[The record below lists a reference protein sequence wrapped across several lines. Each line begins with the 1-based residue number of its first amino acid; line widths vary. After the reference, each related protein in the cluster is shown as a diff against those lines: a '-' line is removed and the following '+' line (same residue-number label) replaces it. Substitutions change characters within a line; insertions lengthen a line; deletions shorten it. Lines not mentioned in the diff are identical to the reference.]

1 MTHPDT
7 MAVHGGRDDLAALG
21 VHVPSIDLSSTYP
34 VTDLGSG
41 GDSYETLATGG
52 RPEDEGVSSL
62 VYQRLW
68 NPNVDR
74 FERALADLEH
84 AEEAVAFASGMA
96 AFTALLI
103 ACVSA
108 GTPHIVA
115 VRPLYGGSD
124 HLLATGL
131 LGTEVTWTDADGVAG
146 AIAARREAKGEDT
159 GLVII
164 ETPANPSLELVD
176 VRAVVEAAGEVPV
189 LVDNTFATPALQ
201 QPLDLGAVLSLH
213 SATKY
218 LGGHGDVMGG
228 VIATS
233 TSWARLLR
241 QVRALTGGLLHPM
254 AAYQLHRGLQT
265 LPVRVRAQQES
276 AREIAAW
283 LTEHELVEHVS
294 YPGLDDRT
302 VPEGQMRG
310 PGAMLAFCPRGGFD
324 SAAELV
330 TRCELITHAVSL
342 GGVDTLIQ
350 HPASLTHRPVEQE
363 ARPGADLL
371 RLSVGLEDPGD
382 IKADLDR
389 ALRGCGA
396 RSRSEGSVVRTS
408 AGRDTLRAGH
418 QPRSGSR
425 GTG

>member
-7 MAVHGGRDDLAALG
+7 MAVHGGREDLAALG

-41 GDSYETLATGG
+41 GGSYETLATGG
-52 RPEDEGVSSL
+52 RPEDESVSSL

-96 AFTALLI
+96 AFTASLI

-108 GTPHIVA
+108 GTPHVVA

-124 HLLATGL
+124 HLLATGMV
-131 LGTEVTWTDADGVAG
+131 GTEVTWTDADGVAA
-146 AIAARREAKGEDT
+146 AIAARPGDT
-159 GLVII
+159 GLVVI
-164 ETPANPSLELVD
+164 ETPANPSLDLVD
-176 VRAVVEAAGEVPV
+176 VRAVAEAAGDVPV
-189 LVDNTFATPALQ
+189 LVDNTFATPVLQ
-201 QPLDLGAVLSLH
+201 QPLDLGAALSLH

-233 TSWARLLR
+233 AAWASRLR

-276 AREIAAW
+276 AQALAEW
-283 LTEHELVEHVS
+283 LDQHELVEEVR
-294 YPGLDDRT
+294 YPGLPGQT
-302 VPEGQMRG
+302 VPAAQMRG
-310 PGAMLAFCPRGGFD
+310 PGAMIAFRPRGSFAA
-324 SAAELV
+324 AAELV

-350 HPASLTHRPVEQE
+350 HPASLTHRPVEDS
-363 ARPGADLL
+363 AKPGDDLL
-371 RLSVGLEDPGD
+371 RLSVGLEGVAD
-382 IKADLDR
+382 IRADLDR

-396 RSRSEGSVVRTS
+396 R
-408 AGRDTLRAGH
+408 
-418 QPRSGSR
+418 PRPLAAAGSR
-425 GTG
+425 

>member
-7 MAVHGGRDDLAALG
+7 TAVHGGREDLAALG

-41 GDSYETLATGG
+41 GGSYETLATGG
-52 RPEDEGVSSL
+52 RPEDESVSSL

-96 AFTALLI
+96 AFTASLI

-108 GTPHIVA
+108 GTPHVVA

-124 HLLATGL
+124 HLLATGM
-131 LGTEVTWTDADGVAG
+131 LGTEVTWTDADGVAA
-146 AIAARREAKGEDT
+146 AIATRPQDT
-159 GLVII
+159 GLVVI
-164 ETPANPSLELVD
+164 ETPANPSLDLVD
-176 VRAVVEAAGEVPV
+176 VRAIAEAAGEVPV
-189 LVDNTFATPALQ
+189 LVDNTFATPVLQ
-201 QPLDLGAVLSLH
+201 QPLDLGAALSLH

-233 TSWARLLR
+233 AAWARRLR

-276 AREIAAW
+276 AQVLADW
-283 LTEHELVEHVS
+283 LAQHELVEEVR
-294 YPGLDDRT
+294 YPGLVGQS

-310 PGAMLAFCPRGGFD
+310 PGAMIAFRPRGGPD
-324 SAAELV
+324 AAAELV

-350 HPASLTHRPVEQE
+350 HPASLTHRPVE
-363 ARPGADLL
+363 ASAKPGEDLL
-371 RLSVGLEDPGD
+371 RLSVGLEGVED
-382 IKADLDR
+382 IRADLDR
-389 ALRGCGA
+389 ALRG
-396 RSRSEGSVVRTS
+396 
-408 AGRDTLRAGH
+408 
-418 QPRSGSR
+418 
-425 GTG
+425 

>member
-7 MAVHGGRDDLAALG
+7 MAVHGGREDLAALG
-21 VHVPSIDLSSTYP
+21 VHVPPIDLSSTYP

-52 RPEDEGVSSL
+52 RPEDERVSSL

-96 AFTALLI
+96 AFTASLI

-108 GTPHIVA
+108 GTPHVVA

-131 LGTEVTWTDADGVAG
+131 LGTEVTWTGADGVAG
-146 AIAARREAKGEDT
+146 AISARREAQGDDT
-159 GLVII
+159 GLVVI
-164 ETPANPSLELVD
+164 ETPANPSLDLVD
-176 VRAVVEAAGEVPV
+176 VRAVVEAAGDVPV
-189 LVDNTFATPALQ
+189 LVDNTFATPVLQ
-201 QPLDLGAVLSLH
+201 QPLDLGVALSMH

-228 VIATS
+228 VIAT
-233 TSWARLLR
+233 TASWARRLR

-276 AREIAAW
+276 ARQLAAW
-283 LTEHELVEHVS
+283 LSEHELVEQVS
-294 YPGLDDRT
+294 YPGLDDAV
-302 VPEGQMRG
+302 VPEGQMHG
-310 PGAMLAFCPRGGFD
+310 PGAMIAFSPRGGFD

-350 HPASLTHRPVEQE
+350 HPASLTHRPVEE
-363 ARPGADLL
+363 RARPGEDLL
-371 RLSVGLEDPGD
+371 RLSVGLEDVED
-382 IKADLDR
+382 IRADLDR
-389 ALRGCGA
+389 ALRGGA
-396 RSRSEGSVVRTS
+396 
-408 AGRDTLRAGH
+408 
-418 QPRSGSR
+418 SGCE
-425 GTG
+425 TIEP